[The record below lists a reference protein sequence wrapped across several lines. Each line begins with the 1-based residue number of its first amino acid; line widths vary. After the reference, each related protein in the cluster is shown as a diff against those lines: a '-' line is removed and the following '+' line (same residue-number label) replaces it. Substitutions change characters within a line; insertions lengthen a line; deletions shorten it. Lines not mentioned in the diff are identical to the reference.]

1 MHGFG
6 QIAFNCYIGFSSPFD
21 IVKHFFLL
29 YLENKD
35 VQIKIFNFDPKPW
48 VILFGKCQFFDL
60 LNFCFY
66 SLERRFFV
74 LDYHKGHFPGL
85 YCLKKKV
92 GKMAIFGQQPWVN
105 RFGKMSIFRFFE
117 LLVFIA

>member
-48 VILFGKCQFFDL
+48 VILFGKSNRVFSHDVMAAILVSQNNETAAMLVSQTNPLGIELFSYANAVFL
-60 LNFCFY
+60 L
-66 SLERRFFV
+66 E
-74 LDYHKGHFPGL
+74 
-85 YCLKKKV
+85 
-92 GKMAIFGQQPWVN
+92 
-105 RFGKMSIFRFFE
+105 
-117 LLVFIA
+117 